1 VAAFWLS
8 GCGSEAPPPPS
19 APPPPAATAA
29 APSRPAEL
37 PQPSVLIDVL
47 NRLSDPAIPG
57 ADKLTLVEG
66 ATDAEITTLDAFST
80 ALRDNRMLP
89 LTYSV
94 TDVVWSQ
101 GRPGYVESN
110 VTATPADPA
119 AGAFSFPMEFK
130 ALAESAPPRWQ
141 LSRQTAELL
150 LAFGQ
155 R

>member
-1 VAAFWLS
+1 M
-8 GCGSEAPPPPS
+8 
-19 APPPPAATAA
+19 
-29 APSRPAEL
+29 
-37 PQPSVLIDVL
+37 L

-57 ADKLTLVEG
+57 AEKLVLVEG
-66 ATDAEITTLDAFST
+66 ATDAEITTLDAFGT

-89 LTYSV
+89 LAYAA
-94 TDVVWSQ
+94 TDVAWSQ
-101 GRPGYVESN
+101 SRPGYVEAD

-130 ALAESAPPRWQ
+130 AVAESAPPRWQ